1 MQAAAGHKLTTL
13 KVTGDAPITTL
24 VFPPSLLHCACAVA
38 EVAAATEN
46 WYPFSLCVF
55 FFQVFDTKK
64 LVEGPVWIRLLENS
78 LTRDGEFE
86 HNFVQI
92 SQETICIIS
101 P

>member
-1 MQAAAGHKLTTL
+1 MCTERLDNGLNSEFLVQPKMRSGCLFPDGRSTRMQAAAGHKLTTL

-55 FFQVFDTKK
+55 FFKYSI
-64 LVEGPVWIRLLENS
+64 PRN
-78 LTRDGEFE
+78 
-86 HNFVQI
+86 
-92 SQETICIIS
+92 
-101 P
+101 